1 MSKVRLRRLTSDYQN
16 LSEYVRA
23 NPRVQLVQA
32 IGNPPEKYQLSYQ
45 INSLRKDTDPEPI
58 PATQHMVEIVLP
70 RDYPR
75 TPPLCRMLT
84 PVFHPNIAPHAIC
97 IGDHWNAGEPLWS
110 MVSRIGEMLAY
121 QSFNVKSPLNGEAAR
136 WVEKNMDK
144 VPLDAICMI
153 PDNPPG
159 MSDSASQSVAAP
171 IEAKVIPATPITPAT
186 PPASPSPQATSPP
199 AALPHTVTP
208 AFQPTESPKPSAQ
221 SPPAQ
226 APQTNSTEFAI
237 VTCPGCKAKFR
248 IRSENRGKQFRCPK
262 CKTAF
267 Q

>member
-1 MSKVRLRRLTSDYQN
+1 
-16 LSEYVRA
+16 
-23 NPRVQLVQA
+23 
-32 IGNPPEKYQLSYQ
+32 
-45 INSLRKDTDPEPI
+45 
-58 PATQHMVEIVLP
+58 
-70 RDYPR
+70 
-75 TPPLCRMLT
+75 
-84 PVFHPNIAPHAIC
+84 
-97 IGDHWNAGEPLWS
+97 

-136 WVEKNMDK
+136 WVEKTYGQGPAGCDLHDSRQSARHVGFGITNGCRSDRSK
-144 VPLDAICMI
+144 S
-153 PDNPPG
+153 NPGHPG
-159 MSDSASQSVAAP
+159 NAGNTACIAFTASDLTQQRLS
-171 IEAKVIPATPITPAT
+171 
-186 PPASPSPQATSPP
+186 
-199 AALPHTVTP
+199 PHTVTP
-208 AFQPTESPKPSAQ
+208 AFQPTESPKPSVQ